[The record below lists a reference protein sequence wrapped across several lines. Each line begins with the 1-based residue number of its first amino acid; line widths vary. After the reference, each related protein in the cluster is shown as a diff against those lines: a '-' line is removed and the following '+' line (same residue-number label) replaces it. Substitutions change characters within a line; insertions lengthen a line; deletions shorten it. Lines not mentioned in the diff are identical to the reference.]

1 MNVNELEAGAD
12 LDYWTGRAMGLDVVL
27 HDHPRDPTKHCWER
41 VPNPNPVCS
50 YRGYRPSTD
59 KRQAFEVL
67 ETFSDFSSYG
77 KTFGVH
83 NIETYMLCAR
93 HESLLVRIC
102 RCKVLLVF
110 GNNLPIEKE

>member
-1 MNVNELEAGAD
+1 MITANELEAGPD
-12 LDYWTGRAMGLDVVL
+12 LDYWTGRAMGLDAFMMP
-27 HDHPRDPTKHCWER
+27 HPRDPINNCW
-41 VPNPNPVCS
+41 V
-50 YRGYRPSTD
+50 RGEFGTARSYRPSTD

-67 ETFSDFSSYG
+67 ETLNNLSIADSGMIVDQSEAAKNHVFA
-77 KTFGVH
+77 V
-83 NIETYMLCAR
+83 